1 MLGKDLFILLTLVS
15 INIQNNLLKIEVD
28 KVMDKD
34 LNGL

>member
-1 MLGKDLFILLTLVS
+1 MLGKDLFILLTSVS

-34 LNGL
+34 LSGL

>member
-34 LNGL
+34 LSGL